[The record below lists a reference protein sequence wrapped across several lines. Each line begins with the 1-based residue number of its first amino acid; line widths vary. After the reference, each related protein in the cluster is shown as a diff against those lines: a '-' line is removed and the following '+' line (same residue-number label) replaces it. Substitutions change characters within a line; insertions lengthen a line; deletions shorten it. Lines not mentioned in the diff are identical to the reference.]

1 MHEIGGLHKV
11 GEGKRRRG
19 IALWAARADARGV
32 RAEPRAVKPRE
43 RSFLRTKFVLLFILF
58 SSRDTCVIELLFS
71 PMQSLDHPNGREQFD
86 KILLGLLR
94 RILDTNKRVQEAACS
109 AFATL
114 EEVIC
119 IPWNAFCFQ
128 EVA

>member
-1 MHEIGGLHKV
+1 VGIGEGEQRHSGAGLGAAEAERMHEIGGLHKV

-58 SSRDTCVIELLFS
+58 SSRE
-71 PMQSLDHPNGREQFD
+71 
-86 KILLGLLR
+86 
-94 RILDTNKRVQEAACS
+94 KRKSGQVGVTQG
-109 AFATL
+109 
-114 EEVIC
+114 
-119 IPWNAFCFQ
+119 
-128 EVA
+128 